1 MKVIDV
7 SKYWGQI
14 QTISKRA
21 VIKSTLEKLSEHLE
35 GDEKAT
41 GLLKELRALCLGE
54 ISERVTL

>member
-14 QTISKRA
+14 QTISKKA
-21 VIKSTLEKLSEHLE
+21 VIKNTLEKLSEHLE

-41 GLLKELRALCLGE
+41 RLLKELRVLCIGKN
-54 ISERVTL
+54 I